1 MKKLMVAVVLT
12 LITLFNFQVEAAR
25 RSASHKH
32 KKHHTTHVKKRVH
45 NRKKTKAIRHK
56 RRKKSSCVKF
66 ARGNSRTVHQ
76 AVLTHSAA
84 YDVPAEIVF
93 AILYYETGYRGEDH
107 KSYNGARTSSC
118 GAVGP
123 MQVMPRYAK
132 RFAGR
137 SVSRSELRSNYNLN
151 IKVGVKMLAY
161 QYKLYR
167 SWAKV
172 LGAYSTGRPV
182 ANWYSRKV
190 LRKADQLQ
198 EQFLIAGTNC

>member
-25 RSASHKH
+25 RSATHKH
-32 KKHHTTHVKKRVH
+32 KRQARHGATHHVKKRVH

-56 RRKKSSCVKF
+56 RRKKTSCGKF

-107 KSYNGARTSSC
+107 KS
-118 GAVGP
+118 
-123 MQVMPRYAK
+123 
-132 RFAGR
+132 
-137 SVSRSELRSNYNLN
+137 
-151 IKVGVKMLAY
+151 
-161 QYKLYR
+161 
-167 SWAKV
+167 
-172 LGAYSTGRPV
+172 
-182 ANWYSRKV
+182 
-190 LRKADQLQ
+190 
-198 EQFLIAGTNC
+198 

>member
-12 LITLFNFQVEAAR
+12 LITLFNFQVEAR
-25 RSASHKH
+25 THKH
-32 KKHHTTHVKKRVH
+32 KNHRITHVKKRVH
-45 NRKKTKAIRHK
+45 NRKRQKAIRHK
-56 RRKKSSCVKF
+56 RRRKTSCVKF
-66 ARGNSRTVHQ
+66 ARGNSKTVHQ

-93 AILYYETGYRGEDH
+93 AILYYETGYRGENQ
-107 KSYNGARTSSC
+107 KSYNGARTSRC

-161 QYKLYR
+161 QYKLYG

-182 ANWYSRKV
+182 ANWYSRKI